1 MPRPEWDLPLKGSMV
16 AAVPPS
22 EPFRLLGGA
31 QPPDYG
37 AQPLPSWLGFLCQE
51 KKDVGFSSAVTGQAH
66 SFHLDGWVR
75 MKRILS
81 SQILG
86 LLPSPCFLLLM
97 LLRVWFWFG
106 GFSVFVLFCFVLF
119 VETKEKIL
127 LLVGIRQSQ

>member
-1 MPRPEWDLPLKGSMV
+1 MSRPEWDLQLKGSMV
-16 AAVPPS
+16 AAVLPS

-31 QPPDYG
+31 QPPDWG

-51 KKDVGFSSAVTGQAH
+51 KKDIGFSSAVTGQAH

-75 MKRILS
+75 MKIILS

-97 LLRVWFWFG
+97 LLRVWFWFDLG
-106 GFSVFVLFCFVLF
+106 VFLFLFCFALF
-119 VETKEKIL
+119 VEMREKI